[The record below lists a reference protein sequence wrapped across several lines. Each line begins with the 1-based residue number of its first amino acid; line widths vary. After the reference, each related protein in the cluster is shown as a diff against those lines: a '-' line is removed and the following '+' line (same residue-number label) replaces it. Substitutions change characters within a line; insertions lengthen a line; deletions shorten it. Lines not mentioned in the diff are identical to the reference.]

1 MTHFLRHTAA
11 CLWLTLLIGGMGSL
25 WVLPLLQPVIGIE
38 AIPFLVAG
46 GLAALFVLVAW
57 AVGRIGLSRLS
68 ALLRTADI
76 AEREGLSA
84 EAEEAFREAIAALD
98 RFWVSPADR
107 RNVLLPVAGRLARF
121 YLAQAHLGPAA
132 EDFIIQYLAVRP
144 GDEEV
149 AEQWVRQAEGRGG
162 LREEHQDLAAR
173 LGSANP
179 RNAAVQHALAR
190 LYLALERTDYPA
202 LRSYRRVCDSQGG
215 APAEFCEDLARLL
228 GKAGRSDEWAQQ
240 VYSQAQ
246 GLTPASERFA
256 SRRPSDASDVYR
268 IKAADSGASEDEIAR
283 PADDE
288 ELSEDAFRMAYEAGE
303 LEEEEPGE
311 RALFLR
317 HRQAVGSALHRL
329 AHAAGSAL
337 RNAPAEISRLGRSLG
352 EAVRFACGF
361 RPVRYALG
369 VLLIAGVAAGGIWI
383 AIDALDVFDQAPP
396 APAGAERP
404 APAAAAAM
412 DPYTLQVAAYL
423 KQEYALKLVEDLKRK
438 GLDAY
443 WIETS
448 SGGKLW
454 YQVRISHFPDQQSAR
469 DYGRNLKW
477 KGMIDDFYVTH
488 YMR

>member
-1 MTHFLRHTAA
+1 MTHFLRHTAV
-11 CLWLTLLIGGMGSL
+11 CLWLTLLVGGMGSL
-25 WVLPLLQPVIGIE
+25 WILPILQPVIGVD
-38 AIPFLVAG
+38 AMPFLVAG
-46 GLAALFVLVAW
+46 GLAALFVLVARV
-57 AVGRIGLSRLS
+57 VGRIGLSRVS
-68 ALLRTADI
+68 RLLRTADV

-107 RNVLLPVAGRLARF
+107 RNVLMPVAGRLARF

-132 EDFIIQYLAVRP
+132 EDFIIQYLSVRP
-144 GDEEV
+144 ADEEV

-173 LGSANP
+173 LGSAHP

-190 LYLALERTDYPA
+190 LYLTLERTDYPA
-202 LRSYRRVCDSQGG
+202 LRSYRRVCASQGR

-228 GKAGRSDEWAQQ
+228 RKGGRSDEWAQQ

-246 GLTPASERFA
+246 GSTPAPDLAA
-256 SRRPSDASDVYR
+256 SRRPSDVYR
-268 IKAADSGASEDEIAR
+268 IEATDSGAWEDEIPS
-283 PADDE
+283 PADE
-288 ELSEDAFRMAYEAGE
+288 EDLSEAVFRMAGEADE
-303 LEEEEPGE
+303 LEEEEPEE
-311 RALFLR
+311 RSPFLR
-317 HRQAVGSALHRL
+317 HRQALGSSLHRL
-329 AHAAGSAL
+329 AQAAGSTL
-337 RNAPAEISRLGRSLG
+337 HEVPVKISRLGRDLG
-352 EAVRFACGF
+352 AAVRFTCRF
-361 RPVRYALG
+361 RIVRYALG

-383 AIDALDVFDQAPP
+383 VIDALDMFERAAPP
-396 APAGAERP
+396 PAGVER
-404 APAAAAAM
+404 PAAAAT

-423 KQEYALKLVEDLKRK
+423 KQEYAFKLVEELKRK

-454 YQVRISHFPDQQSAR
+454 YQVRIAHFPDQQSAR

-477 KGMIDDFYVTH
+477 KGLIDDFYVTN
-488 YMR
+488 YVR